1 MSAMVAVPVLTG
13 LTRWFEIKHVVM
25 GLMATR
31 AVVCAAFPFLIQDAR
46 TAWGGGWRII
56 ERQAFGLRVYSC
68 VHCVC
73 IHSDQRNP
81 FCLI

>member
-31 AVVCAAFPFLIQDAR
+31 AVVCAAFPFLVQDAR
-46 TAWGGGWRII
+46 TAWSGGWRNI

-68 VHCVC
+68 VC
-73 IHSDQRNP
+73 IACAYTLTNATL
-81 FCLI
+81 FV